1 MDLAPHLARIVDS
14 EPYPTFTQP
23 ELSRRHALI
32 WEAMAEADVDHL
44 LLYGSQRA
52 GSAIPWLTRWPVTRE
67 AVALMTPGER
77 DVLLIQFFNHVPAA
91 REIAFD
97 AQVEWGG
104 PSTIAT
110 AIEILSRRGSAA
122 GRVGVIGPLPHSH
135 HALLAGSASGIVD
148 LNRVYTNMRLI
159 KSAEE
164 IDWLRIGAWMSDLA
178 VTSLREL
185 ARPGMTE
192 HDLTRVIE
200 DAYLPLGGT
209 THIHYLGVTS
219 MEAPD
224 RCVPSQVPSRRRL
237 RSGDVLFSELSAS
250 FWGYPGQVLRT
261 YTVEAD
267 PNPLYRRLHDV
278 AEAAF
283 EAIGAILREGASAEQ
298 VVEAAG
304 IIDEAGFSTYDDLL
318 HGFGGGYLPPV
329 LRSKSRPNTPIP
341 DFTFRAGMTVV
352 IQPNVITRDEL
363 AGVQTGELV
372 QITNDGIESLHHV
385 PRHIRRV
392 GQA

>member
-1 MDLAPHLARIVDS
+1 
-14 EPYPTFTQP
+14 
-23 ELSRRHALI
+23 
-32 WEAMAEADVDHL
+32 MAEADVDHL

>member
-1 MDLAPHLARIVDS
+1 MDLALQLARILDS
-14 EPYPTFTQP
+14 EPYPTFSNQ
-23 ELSRRHALI
+23 EMSRRHGLI
-32 WEAMAEADVDHL
+32 WEAMAEAGVDHL

-52 GSAIPWLTRWPVTRE
+52 GSAIPWLTGWPVTRE
-67 AVALMTPGER
+67 AVAILTPGEQ
-77 DVLLIQFFNHVPAA
+77 DVLLIQFFNHVPTA
-91 REIAFD
+91 REIAAD
-97 AQVEWGG
+97 AQVAWGG
-104 PSTIAT
+104 ASTMEKAV
-110 AIEILSRRGSAA
+110 EVLRRRGSAA
-122 GRVGVIGPLPHSH
+122 GRVGVIGALPYPHYG
-135 HALLAGSASGIVD
+135 LLAGSTVEAVD
-148 LNRVYTNMRLI
+148 LNRIYTNLRLI

-178 VTSLREL
+178 VTALGEQ

-192 HDLTRVIE
+192 HDLTRVVE
-200 DAYLPLGGT
+200 DAYLSLGGT

-219 MEAPD
+219 MEAPN
-224 RCVPSQVPSRRRL
+224 RCVPSQFPSRRQL
-237 RSGDVLFSELSAS
+237 RTGDVLFAEISAS

-261 YTVEAD
+261 YTVETE
-267 PNPLYRRLHDV
+267 PTPLYGRLHEV

-283 EAIGAILREGASAEQ
+283 LAIGAVLRDGASARQ

-304 IIDEAGFSTYDDLL
+304 IIEEAGFSTYDDLL

-329 LRSKSRPNTPIP
+329 LGSKSRPNTPIP
-341 DFTFRAGMTVV
+341 DFAFRTGMTVV

-372 QITNDGIESLHHV
+372 RVTDDGIESLHHV
-385 PRHIRRV
+385 PRQIRRV